1 MAQQPIKFTT
11 PKGIAQYPWLS
22 KPDTKF
28 SEEGVYKV
36 DLIIPKA
43 EAIPL
48 LKQINEVFAEN
59 VDKQTKNAKGK
70 DIKKA
75 NPPYFE
81 ELDDAGQPTGNV
93 ILKFKSKAA
102 YKPAIFDAKG
112 IPMIDSNIWGGS
124 ELKINGS
131 IAPYYTTLIGA
142 GVALRLRAVQ
152 VIQYVEGG
160 SGSADRFGF
169 EAVAGYEHKVPET
182 FEEVVVDTPVEVA
195 PAPVEVAPA
204 PVEAV
209 SEEPKVRAPS
219 KPDVQPADDLSDIIN
234 QWATK

>member
-1 MAQQPIKFTT
+1 MAQQPITFTT
-11 PKGIAQYPWLS
+11 PQGIAQYPWLS

-28 SEEGVYKV
+28 SEEGDYKV
-36 DLIIPKA
+36 NLILPKA

-59 VDKQTKNAKGK
+59 VDKETKKAKGK

>member
-1 MAQQPIKFTT
+1 MAQQPITFTT

-28 SEEGVYKV
+28 SEEGEYKV
-36 DLIIPKA
+36 SLILPKE
-43 EAIPL
+43 EAIPI

-59 VDKQTKNAKGK
+59 VAAESKKNGGK

-75 NPPYFE
+75 PPPYME
-81 ELDDAGQPTGNV
+81 QLDDAGNSTGKV

-112 IPMIDSNIWGGS
+112 IPMIDSNVWGGS
-124 ELKINGS
+124 EIKINGS

-152 VIQYVEGG
+152 VIQYVDASTGAA
-160 SGSADRFGF
+160 SKFGF
-169 EAVAGYEHKVPET
+169 EEEVGYEHHPTET
-182 FEEVVVDTPVEVA
+182 FESIVATPVAKAE
-195 PAPVEVAPA
+195 
-204 PVEAV
+204 
-209 SEEPKVRAPS
+209 EEPKVRAPS
-219 KPDVQPADDLSDIIN
+219 KPPVEPADDLSDIIN
-234 QWATK
+234 QWAIK

>member
-1 MAQQPIKFTT
+1 MAQQPITFTT
-11 PKGIAQYPWLS
+11 PQGIAQYPWLS

-28 SEEGVYKV
+28 SEEGDYKV
-36 DLIIPKA
+36 NLILPKA

-59 VDKQTKNAKGK
+59 VDKETKKAKGK

-131 IAPYYTTLIGA
+131 VAPYYTALIGA

>member
-1 MAQQPIKFTT
+1 MAQQPITFTT

-28 SEEGVYKV
+28 SEEGEYKV
-36 DLIIPKA
+36 SLILSKE
-43 EAIPL
+43 EAIPI

-59 VDKQTKNAKGK
+59 VAAESKKNGGK

-75 NPPYFE
+75 PPPYME
-81 ELDDAGQPTGNV
+81 QLDDSGNSTGKV

-112 IPMIDSNIWGGS
+112 IPMIDSNVWGGS
-124 ELKINGS
+124 EIKINGS

-152 VIQYVEGG
+152 VIQYVDASTGAA
-160 SGSADRFGF
+160 SKFGF
-169 EAVAGYEHKVPET
+169 EEEIGYEHQATET
-182 FEEVVVDTPVEVA
+182 FESIVATPVAKAE
-195 PAPVEVAPA
+195 
-204 PVEAV
+204 
-209 SEEPKVRAPS
+209 EEPKVRAPS
-219 KPDVQPADDLSDIIN
+219 KPPVEAADDLSDIIN
-234 QWATK
+234 QWAIK

>member
-1 MAQQPIKFTT
+1 MAQQPITFTT

-28 SEEGVYKV
+28 SEEGEYKV
-36 DLIIPKA
+36 SLILSKE
-43 EAIPL
+43 EAIPI

-59 VDKQTKNAKGK
+59 VAAESKKNGGK

-75 NPPYFE
+75 PPPYME
-81 ELDDAGQPTGNV
+81 QLDDAGNSTGKV

-112 IPMIDSNIWGGS
+112 IPMIESNVWGGS
-124 ELKINGS
+124 EIKINGS

-152 VIQYVEGG
+152 VIQYVDASTGAA
-160 SGSADRFGF
+160 SKFGF
-169 EAVAGYEHKVPET
+169 EEEVGYEHHPTET
-182 FEEVVVDTPVEVA
+182 FESIVATPVAKAE
-195 PAPVEVAPA
+195 
-204 PVEAV
+204 
-209 SEEPKVRAPS
+209 EEPKVRAPS
-219 KPDVQPADDLSDIIN
+219 KPPVEAADDLSDIIN
-234 QWATK
+234 QWAIK